1 MGTDSTDEDHLPAHI
16 DQAHQRLENLGAN
29 ADRQSVAPVKEQAS
43 SVDQSEKVGQRRRR
57 RRSSAAPSV
66 SMSGTGIRRTTY
78 WAFGKPVSLAYI
90 PALADEHPEAMSDQL
105 PTPARPDYELPS
117 ERPAPRT
124 T

>member
-1 MGTDSTDEDHLPAHI
+1 MGTNSTDEDHLPAHI
-16 DQAHQRLENLGAN
+16 DQAHKRLENLGAN
-29 ADRQSVAPVKEQAS
+29 ADQQSVAPATEPAN
-43 SVDQSEKVGQRRRR
+43 SVDRSEKMGQRRRR
-57 RRSSAAPSV
+57 RRSSAARSV

-105 PTPARPDYELPS
+105 PTPAQPEYELPS